1 MVIRLLGPAVEES
14 PHLSVAPRAS
24 ERSVTTGEKEAVDA
38 IEDLTEEVKLCSA
51 SVIKTFL

>member
-24 ERSVTTGEKEAVDA
+24 ERSITTGEKEAVDA
-38 IEDLTEEVKLCSA
+38 IEDLIEEVKLRSA
-51 SVIKTFL
+51 